1 MTAQFAIS
9 LATSAGTIAHMI
21 ATGNRVRWAWLLG
34 LANQV
39 IWLVFIVAFGAWGLL
54 PLSAALTAIYTR
66 NHLRWRHTP
75 DQDGGS

>member
-21 ATGNRVRWAWLLG
+21 ATGNKVRWAWLLG
-34 LANQV
+34 LGNQA

-54 PLSAALTAIYTR
+54 PLSAALTVIYSR
-66 NHLRWRHTP
+66 NHLRWRREHHE
-75 DQDGGS
+75 DQP